1 MPTYDGIVIGAGHNG
16 LTLAAYL
23 SRAGLKIAVVEK
35 NPRIGGGTSTDE
47 PTLPGYRF
55 NLHSNFF
62 IGFRHAP
69 LMRDLELYRYG
80 FSYVEPPIQQAAA
93 FRDGS
98 CVVIHKDLDAT
109 CASLAR
115 FSKRDAESFRDLHH
129 FYAKLR
135 PLLTSLLYNAPLPI
149 DELRDRLAGPQGR
162 ELLSHAQHDLFS
174 VVRKHFDDD
183 RIRTLFTLLMHVI
196 TAESEPGAGI
206 VFPAIFANVADL
218 ALPVGGSA
226 SLAEAL
232 RRVVETA
239 GGAVLTGSQVKEI
252 VIANGRA
259 AGVRL
264 ANGDTIDGRRFVASA
279 IDAPATMRMAG
290 EQLFPEGVRQKLN
303 TWHWGTHS
311 LVTLHLALRDRPR
324 YRSAAFD
331 PDIDRAF
338 NIFFGMDD
346 IDQVARCFEDC
357 AAKRLPD
364 ALMGNGAC
372 NSQIDPTYAP
382 TDGHS
387 AFWWPFAP
395 YAVEGDAHNWDRH
408 KDDYTQRLL
417 HVWRDYASNLDDDNV
432 RASFLFTP
440 LDIERLNANMVR
452 GAVRM
457 GAYIPAQLGF
467 NRPHPLLSG
476 TRTPIEG
483 LYLCGSSTG
492 NGGGVNGAP
501 GYIAA
506 NAIVDDLRLERPW
519 TRVPPPEWKH

>member
-1 MPTYDGIVIGAGHNG
+1 MPSYDGIVIGAGHNG

-23 SRAGLKIAVVEK
+23 SRAGLRIEVVEK
-35 NPRIGGGTSTDE
+35 NARFGGGTCTEE
-47 PTLPGYRF
+47 PSLPGYRF

-80 FSYVEPPIQQAAA
+80 FAYVEPPVQQAAA

-109 CASLAR
+109 CLSLAR

-129 FYAKLR
+129 FYVKLR

-149 DELRDRLAGPQGR
+149 DALRDRLSGPQGR

-232 RRVVETA
+232 RRIVETG
-239 GGAVLTGSQVKEI
+239 GGAVLTASEVKEI
-252 VIANGRA
+252 VVRNGRA
-259 AGVRL
+259 TGIRL
-264 ANGDTIDGRRFVASA
+264 GNGDTIDGRRFVAST

-290 EQLFPEGVRQKLN
+290 EQLFPDGVRQKLN
-303 TWHWGTHS
+303 TWHWGRHS
-311 LVTLHLALRDRPR
+311 LVTLHLALRDRPH
-324 YRSAAFD
+324 YRSAVFD

-338 NIFFGMDD
+338 NILFRMDH
-346 IDQVARCFEDC
+346 IDQVARSFPAC
-357 AAKRLPD
+357 A
-364 ALMGNGAC
+364 
-372 NSQIDPTYAP
+372 T
-382 TDGHS
+382 
-387 AFWWPFAP
+387 
-395 YAVEGDAHNWDRH
+395 
-408 KDDYTQRLL
+408 
-417 HVWRDYASNLDDDNV
+417 
-432 RASFLFTP
+432 
-440 LDIERLNANMVR
+440 
-452 GAVRM
+452 
-457 GAYIPAQLGF
+457 
-467 NRPHPLLSG
+467 
-476 TRTPIEG
+476 
-483 LYLCGSSTG
+483 
-492 NGGGVNGAP
+492 
-501 GYIAA
+501 
-506 NAIVDDLRLERPW
+506 
-519 TRVPPPEWKH
+519 

>member
-1 MPTYDGIVIGAGHNG
+1 MPTYDGIIIGAGHNG

-35 NPRIGGGTSTDE
+35 NARLGGGTSTEE
-47 PTLPGYRF
+47 PALPGYRF

-80 FSYVEPPIQQAAA
+80 FSYVEPPVQQAAA

-98 CVVIHKDLDAT
+98 CVVIHKDLAAT

-115 FSKRDAESFRDLHH
+115 FSRRDAESFRDLHH

-149 DELRDRLAGPQGR
+149 DALRDRLSGAQGR

-174 VVRKHFDDD
+174 VVRKHFEDD

-196 TAESEPGAGI
+196 TAENEPGAGI
-206 VFPAIFANVADL
+206 VFPAIFTNVADL

-232 RRVVETA
+232 RRIVEAA
-239 GGAVLTGSQVKEI
+239 GGTVLTGSGVKEI
-252 VIANGRA
+252 VVRNGRA
-259 AGVRL
+259 GGVRL
-264 ANGDTIDGRRFVASA
+264 DNGETIEGRRLVASA

-290 EQLFPEGVRQKLN
+290 AELFPDSVRQKLN
-303 TWHWGTHS
+303 AWHWGNHS
-311 LVTLHLALRDRPR
+311 LVTLHLALRDRPH

-346 IDQVARCFEDC
+346 IDQVARCFGDC
-357 AAKRLPD
+357 AAQRFPD

-382 TDGHS
+382 ADGHS

-395 YAVEGDAHNWDRH
+395 YSVAGDAQNWDRH
-408 KDDYTQRLL
+408 KDDYAQRVL
-417 HVWRDYASNLDDDNV
+417 AC
-432 RASFLFTP
+432 
-440 LDIERLNANMVR
+440 
-452 GAVRM
+452 GATM
-457 GAYIPAQLGF
+457 
-467 NRPHPLLSG
+467 RPIST
-476 TRTPIEG
+476 TRTSAPPSCSRRSI
-483 LYLCGSSTG
+483 SSG
-492 NGGGVNGAP
+492 
-501 GYIAA
+501 
-506 NAIVDDLRLERPW
+506 
-519 TRVPPPEWKH
+519 